1 MALGGGASLYQYL
14 SQHAR
19 RSVTPHEPCC
29 INWVSVEGGK
39 DGNRDLLKLLHDA
52 GQVKKL
58 EDLVRVLHKQGD
70 HKAAARVQAA
80 ADEWAEQAA
89 AEKLQFKALLDQQET
104 KKDALVKDFGN
115 RIRQQQKRNADLKQG
130 SGKRDEECKVLKRA
144 FEQHKAEASNK
155 LKAKQ
160 QVISKLKQEAHALGT
175 AMEQMVHQLQEENRC
190 LRHNL
195 EVQEAAERSVAS
207 KLRCQVA
214 ACQQKFERQAA
225 QNSSCLS
232 EANAELQ
239 AREVRHNSKVGELD
253 GEVRG
258 LQQPCRQPWMLVLRQ
273 ANCASRQRRRC
284 ALLRA
289 TPCWQPSRRC
299 SIVVD
304 DKGDEL
310 ERVAGAKERTDGN
323 LQRSDS
329 QLQQANTRIQ
339 ALEITVEEK
348 DISVKEAKAEAAKAN
363 GARRKSDKALLE
375 KQESLDKK
383 VKVVGA
389 LQNSCAQLKGEKNAL
404 ESQVHVLT
412 AARDSAPRQSVFKAR
427 KRSKGASSNTSS
439 AQVEMSEAQLSL
451 GSSEASPEDSKTT
464 AVEIGASPGAKGASL
479 DTSEAAASSSALS
492 PDAAT
497 ASSGW
502 GDSEGEGWIDVQSP
516 RRPHRTTTNTG
527 SSSRSM
533 YHSSSTKSA
542 R

>member
-1 MALGGGASLYQYL
+1 MQ
-14 SQHAR
+14 
-19 RSVTPHEPCC
+19 
-29 INWVSVEGGK
+29 
-39 DGNRDLLKLLHDA
+39 
-52 GQVKKL
+52 
-58 EDLVRVLHKQGD
+58 
-70 HKAAARVQAA
+70 
-80 ADEWAEQAA
+80 
-89 AEKLQFKALLDQQET
+89 
-104 KKDALVKDFGN
+104 
-115 RIRQQQKRNADLKQG
+115 
-130 SGKRDEECKVLKRA
+130 
-144 FEQHKAEASNK
+144 
-155 LKAKQ
+155 AKQ

-253 GEVRG
+253 GEATLDAG
-258 LQQPCRQPWMLVLRQ
+258 LEASQLCEQ
-273 ANCASRQRRRC
+273 AKESELKQTETAQAAALQEARSCFQEELDRRIAVQTAAHTAELQAVESCLKAEKEMRT
-284 ALLRA
+284 AEGNSLLA
-289 TPCWQPSRRC
+289 TIKVGFVSMRC